1 VCVSGV
7 IRRLLTVWYES
18 YFAILAI
25 LNLILTFG
33 LYSWANVMS
42 YTFDQL
48 LEGKSLPPAA
58 QLTLSHPWWPCI
70 FAALFAAAWVASQKE
85 KLGERAELHIV
96 ASGLIVEISLIF
108 WNMLSA
114 AIPFVPMQSR
124 LIP

>member
-1 VCVSGV
+1 MKKPVKA
-7 IRRLLTVWYES
+7 

-58 QLTLSHPWWPCI
+58 QLTLIHPWWPCI